1 MGRVELD
8 FQSTCT
14 SRARSDHH
22 GRGCYISGVECEA
35 CLRWSEGLL
44 DLLARGEESIVDKE
58 TKRVADPDI
67 HDELPHVNST
77 QFALELH
84 VNAASMVPLENE
96 MVENKD
102 AEKFREK
109 MPFDNI
115 IWDEELASDG
125 NTHDGLLQ
133 QLAEVEDQTQYK
145 KVCTV
150 LSESE
155 AQVYDEILGK
165 VVWDEEMS
173 SELDMDNDLLGLLVS
188 GGEYPVDEQ
197 VVDDS
202 SDFKEF
208 GLVDADHVFVEG
220 LDEDSKAVC
229 KASMSDELTL
239 EINTPFLFGVAI
251 DHVNEMPVNINLQD
265 GLSQERASGREYVY
279 DDKMDPIVE
288 PDFDLSF
295 AVSIQE
301 EWDIQSLVRVPEQD
315 LILKICE
322 QYHGGQ
328 PIVLTCQYMIQTDH
342 HFGGTRKGDNEQRG
356 VCFARTHVAW
366 GQAVLQPWA
375 RNAFSPGQV
384 EQLHQID
391 SAVHKVALELGINL
405 PSDPSVRMQWD
416 PGISTATAWGQ
427 AVFRGAG
434 KCHDPS
440 VAQKKPSLPAHLPRP
455 KPTLSNPIAEAKDH
469 EDKEELRHRCRGQ
482 EIIQKEERPRNTG
495 SSSSSSGCEILSPSR
510 FPLQLLTLPD

>member
-109 MPFDNI
+109 MPLDNI
-115 IWDEELASDG
+115 VWDEELASDG

-356 VCFARTHVAW
+356 EEYALQGLMLHGDKPCCNH
-366 GQAVLQPWA
+366 GQEMLSVLDKL
-375 RNAFSPGQV
+375 SSYIKLIL
-384 EQLHQID
+384 LHIRSLWSWVSIYHLIHQFGCN
-391 SAVHKVALELGINL
+391 GIRA
-405 PSDPSVRMQWD
+405 SVRPQLGDKLCFEGPVNVMTQVW
-416 PGISTATAWGQ
+416 PRRSPAY
-427 AVFRGAG
+427 
-434 KCHDPS
+434 
-440 VAQKKPSLPAHLPRP
+440 LPICQGRSPLY
-455 KPTLSNPIAEAKDH
+455 PT
-469 EDKEELRHRCRGQ
+469 
-482 EIIQKEERPRNTG
+482 
-495 SSSSSSGCEILSPSR
+495 
-510 FPLQLLTLPD
+510 QLLKPKTTRTKRS